1 MKPRSLV
8 FDLFGDYLRY
18 QEGGVPLRSLVC
30 LMDAFG
36 IPDSTT
42 RVVAN
47 RMQKEGWLRTTRRGR
62 ESVYSLTPQ
71 ALTMLDEGRERI
83 FASRTTAWDGQWHMA
98 IYSTPESNRALR
110 SELRRRLAWLGFG
123 TISAAVWLSPH
134 DRLDQISSE
143 FCDENEL
150 SLDLFHVRSLGRE
163 SDIELAHRAWD
174 LAELAADYRQ
184 FIETHKSR
192 GCVNAADALAPDQNG
207 SDMSDELGPSP
218 LIRRTQLVHDYRSFP
233 FRDPNLPAS
242 LLPANWP
249 GFEAHEIF
257 LAAHESLG
265 GAASSVVNR
274 LLDSI
279 T

>member
-1 MKPRSLV
+1 MKPRSLL

-18 QEGGVPLRSLVC
+18 QDSGVPLRSLVC

-47 RMQKEGWLRTTRRGR
+47 RMKKEGWLRTTRRGR
-62 ESVYSLTPQ
+62 ESVYFLTPQ
-71 ALTMLDEGRERI
+71 AVTMLDEGRERI
-83 FASRTTAWDGQWHMA
+83 FASRTTEWDGQWHMA

-134 DRLDQISSE
+134 DRLDQLSSE
-143 FCDENEL
+143 FCNEDDL
-150 SLDLFHVRSLGRE
+150 SLDLFHVRSRGRE
-163 SDIELAHRAWD
+163 SDIELSHRAWD
-174 LAELAADYRQ
+174 LTELASDYRQ
-184 FIETHKSR
+184 FIDTHTSSDCLNSQAR
-192 GCVNAADALAPDQNG
+192 DRNGSALSDDLAP
-207 SDMSDELGPSP
+207 SS
-218 LIRRTQLVHDYRSFP
+218 LIRRTQLVHDYRTFP

-249 GFEAHEIF
+249 GFEAHDLF
-257 LAAHESLG
+257 LEAHESLAD
-265 GAASSVVNR
+265 AATNVVHG
-274 LLDSI
+274 LLESI
-279 T
+279 A